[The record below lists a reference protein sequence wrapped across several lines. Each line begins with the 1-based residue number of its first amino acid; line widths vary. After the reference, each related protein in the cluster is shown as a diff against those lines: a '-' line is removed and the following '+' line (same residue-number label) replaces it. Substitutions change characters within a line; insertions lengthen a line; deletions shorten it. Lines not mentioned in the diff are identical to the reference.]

1 MVADPAALDPTDPAH
16 TQRVPEQCALT
27 HLIYKVTQGAR
38 STDLSDA
45 GRQRVSHL
53 ARQSVPEFDAAS
65 PLNDAHAFHATHKL
79 KHSPLQFLT
88 CISSLSQPF
97 LREPWSVYAAYTLGG
112 PMPKSLQPSLPGG
125 EPCPCHCKK
134 AVKPDPAG
142 HHKMNCNN
150 AGTKGAHDHL
160 DDSMAA
166 IAKPSCTN
174 WSNNKDIVP
183 THVNSNEQGDALA
196 NLTNGN
202 KIHVFDFTIVHP
214 YNGKGEPKPNVIRD
228 AYNAKK
234 AKHAHAYHIQQGMQF
249 VPLVVNTYGRAE
261 ADFVRLMLVLAA
273 RQAEVIIAHHRPD
286 ADFVQQRGVCF
297 ANIKAQVGAACARAM
312 AMRALSCTKNGY
324 RKFYARDRRP
334 EYVAQPPQVLGD
346 IHGVFAPH
354 VVGASLAA

>member
-1 MVADPAALDPTDPAH
+1 MSVGGGP
-16 TQRVPEQCALT
+16 
-27 HLIYKVTQGAR
+27 
-38 STDLSDA
+38 
-45 GRQRVSHL
+45 VS
-53 ARQSVPEFDAAS
+53 
-65 PLNDAHAFHATHKL
+65 FHATHKL

-88 CISSLSQPF
+88 CISSLSKPF
-97 LREPWSVYAAYTLGG
+97 LREHWSVYAAYTLGG

-125 EPCPCHCKK
+125 EPRPCHCKE

-142 HHKMNCNN
+142 HHKMNCDN

-166 IAKPSCTN
+166 ITKPSCTN

-249 VPLVVNTYGRAE
+249 VPLVVDTYGRAQ
-261 ADFVRLMLVLAA
+261 ADFVRLMFVLAA
-273 RQAEVIIAHHRPD
+273 RQAEVIITHHRPD

-334 EYVAQPPQVLGD
+334 EYVEQPPQVLRRRPAFKECSPLTFSVPRLLLEVLSVR
-346 IHGVFAPH
+346 I
-354 VVGASLAA
+354 

>member
-1 MVADPAALDPTDPAH
+1 M
-16 TQRVPEQCALT
+16 
-27 HLIYKVTQGAR
+27 
-38 STDLSDA
+38 
-45 GRQRVSHL
+45 
-53 ARQSVPEFDAAS
+53 
-65 PLNDAHAFHATHKL
+65 
-79 KHSPLQFLT
+79 
-88 CISSLSQPF
+88 SQPF
-97 LREPWSVYAAYTLGG
+97 YTGFWSVYAAYVLGG
-112 PMPKSLQPSLPGG
+112 PMPKSLQPSLPSG

-134 AVKPDPAG
+134 AVKPDSAG
-142 HHKMNCNN
+142 HHKMNCDN

-160 DDSMAA
+160 DDSMAS
-166 IAKPSCTN
+166 IAKPSCTD
-174 WSNNKDIVP
+174 WSNNKDLVP

-202 KIHVFDFTIVHP
+202 KSHVFDFTMVHP

-334 EYVAQPPQVLGD
+334 EYVEQPPQVLGGAN
-346 IHGVFAPH
+346 GVFAPH
-354 VVGASLAA
+354 VVGASLAGAAA